1 MEKKKTYLW
10 DVPEAEESEAAE
22 ILSSSQSSQPL
33 SVSALTNL
41 IKETLEGFYSSVTVQ
56 GEVSNAKLSSSGHLY
71 FSLKDREALIQAVM
85 FKYRLAFLGF
95 ELRDG
100 MKLIVSGGVSVYA
113 ARGQYQLIAQN
124 ARLAG
129 TGDILAMLEERK
141 RRLAAEGLFDDER
154 KRPLPRFP
162 SKVALI
168 TSPSGAAVRDIIHVL
183 GRRNA
188 GVDLIILPCPVQGE
202 GAAELIAARIRQAN
216 RLSIAD
222 VLIVGRGGGSLEDL
236 LAFSD
241 EAVVRAV
248 AESEI
253 PVISAVGHEIDWAIC
268 DYAADLR
275 AATPSA
281 AAELVAESRATL
293 LSEIERF
300 ELAIES
306 TIRARLDRAEAALDS
321 FALKDV
327 EARFMRLFLP
337 VARRLDDARETLVL
351 DIGARLK
358 DLSHRRLLADNALE
372 LTSPLAVLNRG
383 YSITRKLDL
392 GGAEKT
398 QARGRAFSRIDG
410 PGPVVRSAGELK
422 KTETLQVIFASG
434 SARVEVEE
442 VEQ

>member
-162 SKVALI
+162 SKVALV

>member
-1 MEKKKTYLW
+1 MAEKKNYPW
-10 DVPEAEESEAAE
+10 PEPEGQGFTASPSE
-22 ILSSSQSSQPL
+22 PL
-33 SVSALTNL
+33 SVSALTSL
-41 IKETLEGFYSSVTVQ
+41 IKGTLESFYSSVSVK

-85 FKYRLAFLGF
+85 FKYRLSLLGF
-95 ELRDG
+95 EIRDG
-100 MKLIVSGGVSVYA
+100 MKLVVSGGVSVYA
-113 ARGQYQLIAQN
+113 ARGQYQLIAQS

-141 RRLAAEGLFDDER
+141 RRLAAEGLFDEER

-162 SKVALI
+162 SRVALV

-188 GVDLIILPCPVQGE
+188 GVDLIILPTLVQGE
-202 GAAELIAARIRQAN
+202 GAAEMIASRIRQAN

-248 AESEI
+248 AESKI

-293 LSEIERF
+293 LSEIRQF
-300 ELAIES
+300 ELALES
-306 TIRARLDRAEAALDS
+306 TIQARLDRAAGALDS
-321 FALKDV
+321 FALEDV
-327 EARFMRLFLP
+327 EARFMRLFMP
-337 VARRLDDARETLVL
+337 IARRLDDALEAMVSG
-351 DIGARLK
+351 IGNRMK
-358 DLSHRRLLADNALE
+358 DLAHRRALAENSLE
-372 LTSPLAVLNRG
+372 LTSPQAVLDRG
-383 YSITRKLDL
+383 YSITRKLKSAKAEESAAKTISSSRLDGL
-392 GGAEKT
+392 GPIVRNAAELEKNE
-398 QARGRAFSRIDG
+398 ALEI
-410 PGPVVRSAGELK
+410 
-422 KTETLQVIFASG
+422 IFASG

-442 VEQ
+442 VEG